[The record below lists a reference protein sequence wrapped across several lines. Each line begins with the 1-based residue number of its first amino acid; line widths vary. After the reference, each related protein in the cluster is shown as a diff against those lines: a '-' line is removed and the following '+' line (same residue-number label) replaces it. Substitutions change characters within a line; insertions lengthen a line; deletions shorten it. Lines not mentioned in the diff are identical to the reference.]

1 MEQLTLRVVFQQFFY
16 LNVKKIYRRIL
27 KRFQVL
33 REILKK
39 CLQEGDNKNMGSIAF
54 ASIGTGTLQFPRD
67 QVADIYFDEVM
78 SFSQKNPTT
87 SVRDVRFVL
96 HDKDTQTIQ
105 SFQAVELARNSS
117 APSFTRKGTD
127 SHQRRGGKNG
137 ASSKTPGTFST
148 ITERKPNNLETTV
161 GSLCFQVQPGDITKE
176 TTDAIAVVS
185 NSQLDL
191 STSGAGS
198 AILRSGGGSIAKE
211 CSENAPQTPGSVVIT
226 SAGNLT
232 ARYLFHIV
240 PSDRFPAD
248 MSSCL
253 TQCLQEAERK
263 RISSISFPAVGTG
276 ILGVPAKTCAHAM
289 LSAILELSKE
299 TPKSLKLVKMTIFQ
313 ESMIND
319 IRLAMEE
326 ASGAKSYQESGWRKA
341 NVPYIVYCMLFIA
354 YYILYIVYISF
365 RGFKTV
371 ASAVLGFGRSD
382 VSANT
387 SANTQETDSRKIDL
401 LLYAGC
407 KKDLQGAL
415 KAVSELMKENCKQK
429 VIEHEAIKRLTQE
442 HMHRIHTLELRY
454 SVEVTVEK
462 QVERIVLDG
471 QSEDILQVVGEIHEI
486 LHEVKENEHERSHA
500 EVLSKDVQWK
510 YIKKGKFEDYESEA
524 NAKIELAYQQKKSY
538 VSITCDGEEYK
549 IRFDAMTEEDE
560 EGYTTKVRR
569 IDLRKG
575 T

>member
-276 ILGVPAKTCAHAM
+276 ILGYLQRPVHTQCFP
-289 LSAILELSKE
+289 
-299 TPKSLKLVKMTIFQ
+299 
-313 ESMIND
+313 
-319 IRLAMEE
+319 
-326 ASGAKSYQESGWRKA
+326 
-341 NVPYIVYCMLFIA
+341 LF
-354 YYILYIVYISF
+354 L
-365 RGFKTV
+365 
-371 ASAVLGFGRSD
+371 
-382 VSANT
+382 N
-387 SANTQETDSRKIDL
+387 
-401 LLYAGC
+401 
-407 KKDLQGAL
+407 
-415 KAVSELMKENCKQK
+415 
-429 VIEHEAIKRLTQE
+429 
-442 HMHRIHTLELRY
+442 
-454 SVEVTVEK
+454 
-462 QVERIVLDG
+462 
-471 QSEDILQVVGEIHEI
+471 
-486 LHEVKENEHERSHA
+486 
-500 EVLSKDVQWK
+500 
-510 YIKKGKFEDYESEA
+510 
-524 NAKIELAYQQKKSY
+524 
-538 VSITCDGEEYK
+538 
-549 IRFDAMTEEDE
+549 
-560 EGYTTKVRR
+560 
-569 IDLRKG
+569 
-575 T
+575 

>member
-1 MEQLTLRVVFQQFFY
+1 
-16 LNVKKIYRRIL
+16 
-27 KRFQVL
+27 
-33 REILKK
+33 
-39 CLQEGDNKNMGSIAF
+39 MGSIAF

-105 SFQAVELARNSS
+105 SFQAAELARKSS
-117 APSFTRKGTD
+117 ASSFTRKSTD
-127 SHQRRGGKNG
+127 PHQRKGLKNG
-137 ASSKTPGTFST
+137 ASSKTPTTFST
-148 ITERKPNNLETTV
+148 AKERKPNHLETSV
-161 GSLCFQVQPGDITKE
+161 GSLRFRVQLGDITKE

-191 STSGAGS
+191 SKSGTGA

-240 PSDRFPAD
+240 PSDQFPAD
-248 MSSCL
+248 MSSSL
-253 TQCLQEAERK
+253 TQCLQEAERN
-263 RISSISFPAVGTG
+263 RMSSISFPAVGTG
-276 ILGVPAKTCAHAM
+276 ILGVSAKSCAHAM
-289 LSAILELSKE
+289 LSAILQLSKE

-313 ESMIND
+313 ESMIKD

-326 ASGAKSYQESGWRKA
+326 ASGAKSSQESGWQKA
-341 NVPYIVYCMLFIA
+341 IDVLHIV
-354 YYILYIVYISF
+354 YYILYIIYCILHIVCFTIF
-365 RGFKTV
+365 KGFKTV
-371 ASAVLGFGRSD
+371 ASAAFGFGGSDESSKTSANTQETVASAAFGFGGSDESSKTSANTQETVASAAFGFGGSDESSKTSANTQETVASAAFGFGRSD
-382 VSANT
+382 ESSNT
-387 SANTQETDSRKIDL
+387 SANTQETVASAAFGFGGRNESANTSVNTQETDNRKIDL

-415 KAVSELMKENCKQK
+415 KAVSDLMKENCKQT
-429 VIEHEAIKRLTQE
+429 VIEHEAIKSLTQE

-471 QSEDILQVVGEIHEI
+471 QSEDILQVLGEIHEI
-486 LHEVKENEHERSHA
+486 LHEVKKN
-500 EVLSKDVQWK
+500 LKLQWK
-510 YIKKGKFEDYESEA
+510 SE
-524 NAKIELAYQQKKSY
+524 NL
-538 VSITCDGEEYK
+538 T
-549 IRFDAMTEEDE
+549 
-560 EGYTTKVRR
+560 
-569 IDLRKG
+569 
-575 T
+575 

>member
-1 MEQLTLRVVFQQFFY
+1 
-16 LNVKKIYRRIL
+16 
-27 KRFQVL
+27 
-33 REILKK
+33 
-39 CLQEGDNKNMGSIAF
+39 MGSIAF
-54 ASIGTGTLQFPRD
+54 ASIGTGTLQFPQD

-96 HDKDTQTIQ
+96 HEKDTQTIQ
-105 SFQAVELARNSS
+105 SFQAAELARKSS
-117 APSFTRKGTD
+117 ASSFIRKGTD
-127 SHQRRGGKNG
+127 PRQRRGGKNG
-137 ASSKTPGTFST
+137 ASPETPTTFST
-148 ITERKPNNLETTV
+148 VKERKPNHLETTV

-191 STSGAGS
+191 STSAAGS

-211 CSENAPQTPGSVVIT
+211 CSKNAPQTPGSVVTT
-226 SAGNLT
+226 SVGNLT

-240 PSDRFPAD
+240 PSDQFPSD

-276 ILGVPAKTCAHAM
+276 ILGVPAKSCAHAM

-299 TPKSLKLVKMTIFQ
+299 TTKSLKLVKMTIFQ
-313 ESMIND
+313 ESMIKD

-326 ASGAKSYQESGWRKA
+326 ASGAKSSQESACRKAKRKA
-341 NVPYIVYCMLFIA
+341 NVLNIVYCILCIL
-354 YYILYIVYISF
+354 YYILYIVYIIF
-365 RGFKTV
+365 KGFKTV
-371 ASAVLGFGRSD
+371 TRAAFGFGGSYE
-382 VSANT
+382 SADI
-387 SANTQETDSRKIDL
+387 SANTQETDSLKIDL

-415 KAVSELMKENCKQK
+415 KAVSELMNENCKQK
-429 VIEHEAIKRLTQE
+429 VIKHEAIKSLTEE

-462 QVERIVLDG
+462 QVKRIVLDG

-486 LHEVKENEHERSHA
+486 LHEVKKNEHERNHA

-510 YIKKGKFEDYESEA
+510 YKDKGKFEDYESDV
-524 NAKIELAYQQKKSY
+524 NAKIELAYQQKKLY
-538 VSITCDGEEYK
+538 VSILCGEKECM
-549 IRFDAMTEEDE
+549 IRFHAMTEEDE
-560 EGYTTKVRR
+560 DGNTTEVRR